1 MLIDSLHVRV
11 RTTSQFEE
19 SHENMIRKFLAL
31 AALAMISAG
40 SVRADLHAYVKQ
52 EDKSFR
58 WEHEKTSKGIGVT
71 VHTLKLHSQTWQ
83 GILWTHR
90 LEIVEPAEETIDHPE
105 AAILFIGG
113 GAIGDTPRDGDRMV
127 ATALARAARTR
138 VAILNH
144 VPNQPLMGDRKEDA
158 LIAET
163 FIRYLDSK
171 DVSWPLLF
179 PMAKSAVRAMDA
191 TQEWAKKNGKPAIE
205 SFVVTGASKR
215 GWTTWL
221 SGAADPRV
229 IAIAPMVIDTLN
241 LGSQGQNQLKVWG
254 KYSEQIHDYVER
266 GLMQAALT
274 PEGEVLWKMVDPYTY
289 RDGRLA
295 QIPKVLVNGTN
306 DRYWTQDASRLYFP
320 ELKGPKAICYLPNA
334 GHGLDQNREWA
345 LNTIAGLY
353 RMVAAGKSIP
363 KISWEMMENPESTE
377 YGIAVSADPKP
388 KAIKSWAAKS
398 KSRDVRQAKW
408 EEVPSTVSE
417 KDGKTIVV
425 RARPK
430 AGVEVMILDLTYEID
445 GLTVHFSTQI
455 SESDRTEVP
464 EAQRQNSNAKAAE

>member
-1 MLIDSLHVRV
+1 
-11 RTTSQFEE
+11 
-19 SHENMIRKFLAL
+19 MIRIFLAIASL
-31 AALAMISAG
+31 VTISAG
-40 SVRADLHAYVKQ
+40 TASADLHAYVKQ
-52 EDKSFR
+52 EDKSYK
-58 WEHEKTSKGIGVT
+58 WEEEGKSKGLGVT
-71 VHTLKLHSQTWQ
+71 IHTLKLHSQTWQ

-90 LEIVEPAEETIDHPE
+90 LEIVEPDEAKIDHPE

-113 GAIGDTPRDGDRMV
+113 GSLGDTPRDGDRLV
-127 ATALARAARTR
+127 ATALARASRAR

-144 VPNQPLMGDRKEDA
+144 VPNQPLMGNRKEDA

-163 FIRYLDSK
+163 FIKYLNSK
-171 DVSWPLLF
+171 DISWPLLF

-191 TQEWAKKNGKPAIE
+191 TQEWAKKNGKPAIA

-274 PEGEVLWKMVDPYTY
+274 PDGEVLWKMVDPYSY

-306 DRYWTQDASRLYFP
+306 DRYWTQDASRLYFQD
-320 ELKGPKAICYLPNA
+320 LKGPKAICYLPNA

-353 RMVAAGKSIP
+353 RMAAAGKSIP
-363 KISWEMMENPESTE
+363 TITWDLIEKPESTE
-377 YGIAVSADPKP
+377 YGIAVKAEPKP
-388 KAIKSWAAKS
+388 KAVKVWAAKS

-408 EEVPSTVSE
+408 EEVPATVEE
-417 KDGKTIVV
+417 KDGKTVV
-425 RARPK
+425 LRTRPK
-430 AGVEVMILDLTYEID
+430 AGVEVMILDLTYEVD
-445 GLTVHFSTQI
+445 GLTVHFATQI

-464 EAQRQNSNAKAAE
+464 EAQRQNADVKAAE